1 MHPHRSPV
9 PGAFSALRAN
19 IIRPGKEA
27 RTVSLLDELRDKA
40 SWESYYAYKQSLT
53 SSGRAIPELRAFIDG
68 EGYLPVCDLIEAGGP
83 YPLPRK
89 AVLSKTA
96 SSKKRVVYTYPDDF
110 NLTMKL
116 LTYLLL
122 RRYDGLF
129 SAGLYSFRPGK
140 TAKDA
145 IRRLIRVRGRGRMYG
160 YKADIHDYFNSVP
173 VRLILP
179 RILQT
184 LSDDPAMASFLCAL
198 LTDPRVLEG
207 GEIREEQKGIMAGT
221 PLSAFFANLYLSDLD
236 LEMERTGAFYARY
249 SDDVLFLS
257 ESREETE
264 AAAERF
270 RSALAEK
277 GLEINP
283 DKEMFYAPGDRIT
296 FLGFSFLDGEVDI
309 APVTLEKLKG
319 KMRRKRDAL
328 LRWKNRSEATG
339 ERAAAAFIRLFN
351 RKLLGGAEDSELTW
365 SYWFFSVINTTKSLH
380 AIDEYAQDC
389 IRVLMTGTHTKGR
402 YRIRYGDLKKLG
414 YRNLVHAYY
423 AFGKSGEK
431 QPEGEDSSAEES
443 PKTEQ

>member
-1 MHPHRSPV
+1 M
-9 PGAFSALRAN
+9 
-19 IIRPGKEA
+19 
-27 RTVSLLDELRDKA
+27 SLLDELRDPQ

-53 SSGRAIPELRAFIDG
+53 TPGKAVKELRSFIDR
-68 EGYLPVCDLIEAGGP
+68 EGYLPVCDRIEAGGP
-83 YPLPRK
+83 YPLPK
-89 AVLSKTA
+89 KGILSKTA
-96 SSKKRVVYTYPDDF
+96 TSKKRVVFTYPDDF
-110 NLTMKL
+110 NLTMKV

-129 SAGLYSFRPGK
+129 SDGLYSFRPGR

-145 IRRLIRVRGRGRMYG
+145 VRKLMRVRNLGKRYG
-160 YKADIHDYFNSVP
+160 YKADIRDYFNSVP
-173 VRLILP
+173 VRSILPLILK
-179 RILQT
+179 T
-184 LSDDPAMASFLCAL
+184 LADDPAMASFLCAL

-207 GEIREEQKGIMAGT
+207 GEVRETQKGIMAGT

-236 LEMERTGAFYARY
+236 REMEKTGVFYARY
-249 SDDVLFLS
+249 SDDVLFLA

-283 DKEMFYAPGDRIT
+283 DKECFYSPGDRIT
-296 FLGFSFLDGEVDI
+296 FLGFSFREGTVDI
-309 APVTLEKLKG
+309 APVTLGKLKG

-328 LRWKNRSEATG
+328 LRWKDRSDVSG
-339 ERAAAAFIRLFN
+339 ERAASAFIRIFN
-351 RKLLGGAEDSELTW
+351 RKLLGGAEDSDLTW
-365 SYWFFSVINTTKSLH
+365 SYWFFSVINTTESLH

-389 IRVLMTGTHTKGR
+389 IRVLLTGTHTKGR
-402 YRIRYGDLKKLG
+402 YRIRYEDMKKLG

-431 QPEGEDSSAEES
+431 RPEGEEPSAEES
-443 PKTEQ
+443 PNTDI